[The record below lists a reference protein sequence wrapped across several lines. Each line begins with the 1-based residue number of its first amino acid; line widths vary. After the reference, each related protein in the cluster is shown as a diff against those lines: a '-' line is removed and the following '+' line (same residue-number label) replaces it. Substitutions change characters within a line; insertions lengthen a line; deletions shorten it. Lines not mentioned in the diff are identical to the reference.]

1 MIVKP
6 KKCKGIG
13 KAHGF
18 DGCDK
23 PSVFRKYGLCNLCL
37 AEWIDATKEGKG
49 FMDSLVIKSK
59 AKVVNNQKKKD
70 RAEKSLSIDWAP
82 KLQDEVNSIVRT
94 IDHGLLCLA
103 RNQRGQM
110 HAGHV
115 FARGGN
121 QTIRYNLHNIH
132 RQSAQSNHH
141 QNDDGLLREG
151 VVKEYGQK
159 YMDFI
164 SQLRQTPSL
173 KLSNVEYRELTAMAR
188 LILKEL
194 KRANKIYTVQERI
207 ELRNRTN
214 KELGIYELKYCT
226 FKN

>member
-1 MIVKP
+1 MEVKA

-13 KAHGF
+13 QANGF
-18 DGCDK
+18 DGCNK
-23 PSVFRKYGLCNLCL
+23 PSVFRKYGLCNSCL
-37 AEWIDATKEGKG
+37 AEWTDTTKEGKE
-49 FMDSLVIKSK
+49 FLSSLVIQSK
-59 AKVVNNQKKKD
+59 TKIEKVKKKEHMS
-70 RAEKSLSIDWAP
+70 EKSLNIDWSS
-82 KLQDEVNSIVRT
+82 KLQDIVNAIVRT

-121 QTIRYNLHNIH
+121 QTIRLNLHNIH
-132 RQSAQSNHH
+132 RQSAQSNKW

-151 VVKEYGQK
+151 LVKEYGSH

-173 KLSNVEYRELTAMAR
+173 KLSNIEYRELTAMAR
-188 LILKEL
+188 LILKDL
-194 KRANKIYTVQERI
+194 KVADKIYTAMERI
-207 ELRNRTN
+207 ELRNRIN